1 MAYLLFWGYGLFQKD
16 LLILSPGY
24 KPFESFIFAKIFYL
38 ELIHPKVQEYAEDF
52 SSAEDALLKEI
63 AEYTYKKHDDP
74 QMLSGHLQGKV
85 LEMISCMIRPKR
97 ILEIGTFTGYS
108 ALCLAKGLTD
118 EGQLHTIELRGEDIQ
133 LARSFFNR
141 SVHADKII
149 SHTGNAMDIIPKLN
163 ETWDLVFIDAD
174 KPAYIEYFNLV
185 LPQLRKNGFILADN
199 IFFHGTVF
207 ETETKNKST
216 KGIKAFNEFIKT
228 RTDIEKV
235 VLTIRD
241 GLYLIR
247 KL

>member
-1 MAYLLFWGYGLFQKD
+1 M
-16 LLILSPGY
+16 
-24 KPFESFIFAKIFYL
+24 
-38 ELIHPKVQEYAEDF
+38 ELIHPKVQEYAEVY
-52 SSAEDALLKEI
+52 SSAEESLLNEI
-63 AEYTYKKHDDP
+63 ADYTYNQHADP

-85 LEMISCMIRPKR
+85 LEMISCMIQPKR

-108 ALCLAKGLTD
+108 ALCLAKGLT
-118 EGQLHTIELRGEDIQ
+118 EGGQLHSIELREEDVQ

-141 SVHADKII
+141 SVYADKII
-149 SHTGNAMDIIPKLN
+149 SHCGNAPDIIPKLD
-163 ETWDLVFIDAD
+163 EIWDLVFIDAD

-185 LPQLRKNGFILADN
+185 LPSLRKNGFILADN
-199 IFFHGTVF
+199 IFFHGQVLEENVTG
-207 ETETKNKST
+207 KNA
-216 KGIKAFNEFIKT
+216 KGIEAFNKFIKE